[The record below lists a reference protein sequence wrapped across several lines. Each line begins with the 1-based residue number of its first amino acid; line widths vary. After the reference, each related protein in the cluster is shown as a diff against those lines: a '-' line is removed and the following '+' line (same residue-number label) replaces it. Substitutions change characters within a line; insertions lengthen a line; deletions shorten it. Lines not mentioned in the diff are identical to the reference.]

1 MDGIKV
7 KSFFVSQNK
16 SALTL
21 KFQVWLRFVQEN
33 HLKGSNEYDNP

>member
-33 HLKGSNEYDNP
+33 HLEKKQKEDF